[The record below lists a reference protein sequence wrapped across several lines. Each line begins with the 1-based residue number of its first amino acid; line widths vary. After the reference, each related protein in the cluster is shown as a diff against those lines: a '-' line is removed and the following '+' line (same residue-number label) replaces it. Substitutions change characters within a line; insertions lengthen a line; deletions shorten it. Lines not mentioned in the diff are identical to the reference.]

1 MGRCGASISNQH
13 LLAPTT
19 KIIER
24 NNWYKNWVLGIQSSV
39 SFHGAGTSKN
49 EGSMNKTMSTISCF
63 PST

>member
-49 EGSMNKTMSTISCF
+49 EGSMNKTM
-63 PST
+63 